1 MKQINILL
9 FLLITLITLIGVPT
23 FGVLVGFTTLD
34 WMLLAMGYCL
44 TGLGITVGYHRLFTH
59 HSFQAHPLV
68 QYVLLI
74 LGGWALQNTAIK
86 WASDHSIHHKWTD
99 READPYNA
107 QRGFWYSHCGWLF
120 TSTQTPEGTR
130 LQVRLR
136 QEVSLAWQE
145 RYYLPIVLSG
155 LLIPLGIGFFE
166 GGWLTA
172 LGCLLLVGFGRI
184 FLVMNSTFCINS
196 VCHLWGPQP
205 HTLHDSS
212 RDNWWVSLITFG
224 EGYHNYHHA
233 HPSDY
238 RNGPLWFNVDPSKW
252 VIWSLIQLGLST
264 PRGQQ

>member
-1 MKQINILL
+1 MDTLHSPWRIRYILGPKQTDADGRSIFAAIGQSSDDLANYVLCRGRSSYAVL
-9 FLLITLITLIGVPT
+9 NSYPYSAGHTLICPYRQV
-23 FGVLVGFTTLD
+23 
-34 WMLLAMGYCL
+34 
-44 TGLGITVGYHRLFTH
+44 
-59 HSFQAHPLV
+59 
-68 QYVLLI
+68 
-74 LGGWALQNTAIK
+74 
-86 WASDHSIHHKWTD
+86 
-99 READPYNA
+99 ADPYNA

-120 TSTQTPEGTR
+120 ASTQTPEGTR

-136 QEVSLAWQE
+136 QEGSLAWQE

-155 LLIPLGIGFFE
+155 LLIPLGIGFVE